1 MGLSPEMSYLQRYFP
16 TLLVALPRA
25 ARSFS
30 GAFLDVVKRL
40 RHGMTRRGMI
50 ALALVAILAV
60 GFATTVALFRRHL
73 ALRQR
78 AAYHEEIEKLVT
90 ATIGELDLAARS
102 PKAAAQVRAN
112 AAIRDR
118 HARLKEKYWR
128 AARYPWL
135 PVEPD
140 PPEPEK
146 PFSLEDLHNIDVP
159 SL

>member
-1 MGLSPEMSYLQRYFP
+1 MR
-16 TLLVALPRA
+16 
-25 ARSFS
+25 RS
-30 GAFLDVVKRL
+30 R
-40 RHGMTRRGMI
+40 MTTRRWMI
-50 ALALVAILAV
+50 AAAVVAVMLAPDIAAI
-60 GFATTVALFRRHL
+60 LFRRHL

-78 AAYHEEIEKLVT
+78 AAYHEKIEKLAT
-90 ATIGELDLAARS
+90 ATVGEHALAARW
-102 PKAAAQVRAN
+102 PNAAAQVRAN

-135 PVEPD
+135 PVEAD

-146 PFSLEDLHNIDVP
+146 PFSLEDLHNVDVP

>member
-1 MGLSPEMSYLQRYFP
+1 MR
-16 TLLVALPRA
+16 VPR
-25 ARSFS
+25 
-30 GAFLDVVKRL
+30 
-40 RHGMTRRGMI
+40 MTTRRWMI
-50 ALALVAILAV
+50 AAAVVAVMLAPDIAA
-60 GFATTVALFRRHL
+60 ALFRRHL

-78 AAYHEEIEKLVT
+78 AAYHEEIEKL
-90 ATIGELDLAARS
+90 A
-102 PKAAAQVRAN
+102 KAAAQVRAN

-146 PFSLEDLHNIDVP
+146 PFSLEDLHNINVP

>member
-1 MGLSPEMSYLQRYFP
+1 MKRTEWPVEPRARRLPRMTTRWWMVAVAVVGVFLTVARSVYLQRQ
-16 TLLVALPRA
+16 
-25 ARSFS
+25 
-30 GAFLDVVKRL
+30 
-40 RHGMTRRGMI
+40 
-50 ALALVAILAV
+50 
-60 GFATTVALFRRHL
+60 L

-78 AAYHEEIEKLVT
+78 AAYHEKIERLVT
-90 ATIGELDLAARS
+90 DTS
-102 PKAAAQVRAN
+102 AAQVPVN

-135 PVEPD
+135 PVGAD
-140 PPEPEK
+140 PPEPAK

>member
-1 MGLSPEMSYLQRYFP
+1 MVLR
-16 TLLVALPRA
+16 
-25 ARSFS
+25 
-30 GAFLDVVKRL
+30 RL
-40 RHGMTRRGMI
+40 RHGMTWRRMI
-50 ALALVAILAV
+50 AVALVALVPGAV
-60 GFATTVALFRRHL
+60 LESTVALFRRHL

-78 AAYHEEIEKLVT
+78 AAYHEKIEKLVT
-90 ATIGELDLAARS
+90 ATVGELALAARW

-135 PVEPD
+135 PVQPD

-159 SL
+159 GLP

>member
-1 MGLSPEMSYLQRYFP
+1 LKTVAEHFP
-16 TLLVALPRA
+16 TFVHFRTRLSAVFLQFGSRLSAVNYRRIARRCLV
-25 ARSFS
+25 F
-30 GAFLDVVKRL
+30 
-40 RHGMTRRGMI
+40 
-50 ALALVAILAV
+50 LAV
-60 GFATTVALFRRHL
+60 VTVVGATVALFRRHL

-78 AAYHEEIEKLVT
+78 AAYHEKNENLVT
-90 ATIGELDLAARS
+90 ATVGELALAARW

-135 PVEPD
+135 PVRPD

>member
-1 MGLSPEMSYLQRYFP
+1 MR
-16 TLLVALPRA
+16 LPR
-25 ARSFS
+25 
-30 GAFLDVVKRL
+30 
-40 RHGMTRRGMI
+40 MTTRRWMV
-50 ALALVAILAV
+50 AVAILAV
-60 GFATTVALFRRHL
+60 GLEATAALFRRLL

-78 AAYHEEIEKLVT
+78 AAYHEKIEKLVT

-102 PKAAAQVRAN
+102 PRAAAQVRAN

-135 PVEPD
+135 PVEAD
-140 PPEPEK
+140 PPEPAK